1 LTGHFGQ
8 YSFPMAKNDSLDQ
21 GRAAFARREW
31 KTAHARLSA
40 ADGEASLEPADLER
54 LATAAYLLGQ
64 HDEAVTFWTRLHH
77 DCIDRGDVE
86 RAAYWGYWLGFIQLL
101 NGESAQASG
110 WLARAQRLDKAP
122 NEASA
127 ATGYGEMLLGLLAMV
142 SGDVAGAAARFDAAV
157 ALADRF
163 NDPDLLAL
171 GLLGQGQGLAMQ
183 HAFAEGAT
191 RLDEAMLGIT
201 AGRVSPVL
209 AGIVYCAVILTCQRI
224 FDLARAREWTRQ
236 LDIWCATQP
245 DLMPFRG
252 ECLIHRSEVMQARGD
267 WSGALNEAEKARDHL
282 AVRSDTVLGRAC
294 YQQGELYR
302 LRGEFDAAEQ
312 MFRDA
317 GRHGFEPQPGVSL
330 LRLAMGEVDAAAA
343 AIRRAVGAAVDVPSP
358 AGGLSRP
365 RLLGALVETLL
376 ALGDIAGARKAADEL
391 AATAAEMNTPW
402 LAATSAHSNGAVLF
416 AEGETQNAEAQ
427 LREAWMLWQQL
438 EMPYESACVRVLLG
452 QVCRRLGDRETAA
465 MHFDAARAVFER
477 LDAAPALAQLE
488 RVAADAQPESTLTP
502 REREVLALVAAGK
515 SNREIAA
522 ALAISEHTVARHI
535 SNIFDKL
542 GVSSRTAA
550 STYAH
555 TLKLI

>member
-1 LTGHFGQ
+1 MTHTDAL
-8 YSFPMAKNDSLDQ
+8 AQ

-31 KTAHARLSA
+31 KTAYAQLAA
-40 ADGEASLEPADLER
+40 ADGAASLDPPDLEH
-54 LATAAYLLGQ
+54 LATAAYLLGR
-64 HDEAVTFWTRLHH
+64 HDEAVTLWTRLHH
-77 DCIDRGDVE
+77 DCIERGDVE

-101 NGESAQASG
+101 NGEPAQASG
-110 WLARAQRLDKAP
+110 WLARAQRLDTAP
-122 NEASA
+122 DEAGA
-127 ATGYGEMLLGLLAMV
+127 ASGYGEMLLGLMAMV
-142 SGDVAGAAARFDAAV
+142 SGDVSGAVARFDAAV

-163 NDPDLLAL
+163 KDPDLLAL
-171 GLLGQGQGLAMQ
+171 GLIGQGQGMAMQ
-183 HAFAEGAT
+183 HAFAEGVT

-236 LDIWCATQP
+236 LDVWCAAQP
-245 DLMPFRG
+245 DLKPFRG
-252 ECLIHRSEVMQARGD
+252 ECLVHRSEVMQARGD
-267 WSGALNEAEKARDHL
+267 WPGAFDEAEKARNHL
-282 AVRSDTVLGRAC
+282 AARSDTVLGRAC
-294 YQQGELYR
+294 YQEGELHR

-312 MFRDA
+312 MFREA

-330 LRLAMGEVDAAAA
+330 LRLNMGEVDAAAA
-343 AIRRAVGAAVDVPSP
+343 AIRRAVDAAVDVPGP
-358 AGGLSRP
+358 AGELSRP
-365 RLLGALVETLL
+365 RMLGPLVEILL
-376 ALGDIAGARKAADEL
+376 ARGDTAGARAVADEL
-391 AATAAEMNTPW
+391 AASAVAMNTPW
-402 LAATSAHSNGAVLF
+402 LAATSAHGNGAVLF
-416 AEGETQNAEAQ
+416 AEGNTQAAQAQ

-438 EMPYESACVRVLLG
+438 EMPYESARVRVLLG
-452 QVCRRLGDRETAA
+452 LVCRKLGDRETAD

-477 LDAAPALAQLE
+477 LDAAPALAELE
-488 RVAADAQPESTLTP
+488 RVAADAHSAGALTP

-550 STYAH
+550 SSYAH
-555 TLKLI
+555 THKLI